1 MLYTKVS
8 QVVDLRNFFLLIIMN
23 KIISAKSSSHHIAT
37 LQSMRFVF
45 CMQIFIC
52 HYFRSLGFHGFDYGG
67 DAGVTFFFILSGFVL
82 SIGCGPRVEDG
93 TFRYVQFLRKR
104 LAKIYPLHLV
114 TFTIA
119 LCMSFAAGVKF
130 NITKTILHVFMLQG
144 FTLSEDMLRYGTGL
158 SWFLGALFFCYLLFP
173 FLYRQLIISR
183 NRVFKALL
191 TIYILF
197 ALMIESYCN
206 NTAIDNFV
214 YAFPPLRII
223 DFTLGIILYRLYIAN
238 IAIRI
243 KQWICRQ
250 SAFMLSILD
259 IIVVSISA
267 LTFIPYSS
275 LPSCI
280 RLAPLFWLPFSL
292 LIYWFAISS
301 NNKGTITKL
310 LSQRALVF
318 LGNISFEIYMLHGIV
333 ITAFVFVWGRLF
345 GYDTVCNP
353 ILFAICLIL
362 SIVAAY
368 LFAIIMRIGRY
379 MYKKKFNEQE

>member
-1 MLYTKVS
+1 
-8 QVVDLRNFFLLIIMN
+8 MN

-183 NRVFKALL
+183 NRAFKALL

-197 ALMIESYCN
+197 ALMIESCCN
-206 NTAIDNFV
+206 NSAIDDFV

-223 DFTLGIILYRLYIAN
+223 DFAVGIITYRLYTAPFS
-238 IAIRI
+238 IRLR
-243 KQWICRQ
+243 QWIARQ
-250 SAFMLSILD
+250 STCKLSTLEI
-259 IIVVSISA
+259 IIVAMSV
-267 LTFIPYSS
+267 LTYIPYCL
-275 LPSCI
+275 LPSWI
-280 RLAPLFWLPFSL
+280 RFAPYFWIPFSL

-301 NNKGTITKL
+301 DNKGIISKL
-310 LSQRALVF
+310 LNQRALVF

-345 GYDTVCNP
+345 GYDTVYNP
-353 ILFAICLIL
+353 MLFAICLVL
-362 SIVAAY
+362 SVVAAY
-368 LFAIIMRIGRY
+368 IFAIIMRIGRY
-379 MYKKKFNEQE
+379 KNKKEFQ

>member
-1 MLYTKVS
+1 
-8 QVVDLRNFFLLIIMN
+8 MN

-130 NITKTILHVFMLQG
+130 NITKTLLHVFMLQE
-144 FTLSEDMLRYGTGL
+144 FTLSEDMLKYGTGL

-173 FLYRQLIISR
+173 FLYRQLTISR
-183 NRVFKALL
+183 NRVFGALL
-191 TIYILF
+191 TIYILL
-197 ALMIESYCN
+197 ALAIESCCN
-206 NTAIDNFV
+206 NSAIDDFV

-223 DFTLGIILYRLYIAN
+223 DFAIGIIAYRLYTAHFS
-238 IAIRI
+238 IRI
-243 KQWICRQ
+243 RQWIARRSTCI
-250 SAFMLSILD
+250 LSTLEI
-259 IIVVSISA
+259 IIVAMSV
-267 LTFIPYSS
+267 LTYIPYCS
-275 LPSCI
+275 LPSWI
-280 RLAPLFWLPFSL
+280 RFAPYFWIPFSL

-301 NNKGTITKL
+301 DNKGIISKL
-310 LSQRALVF
+310 LNQRALVF

-353 ILFAICLIL
+353 ILFAICLVL
-362 SIVAAY
+362 SVVAAY
-368 LFAIIMRIGRY
+368 IFAIIMRIGRY
-379 MYKKKFNEQE
+379 KNNRLQKKA

>member
-8 QVVDLRNFFLLIIMN
+8 QVVDLRNFFLFTIMN
-23 KIISAKSSSHHIAT
+23 RINTPTSSSHHILT
-37 LQSMRFVF
+37 LQSMRFIF
-45 CMQIFIC
+45 CILIFIC
-52 HYFRSLGFHGFDYGG
+52 HFLESTGKLHFYYGG

-114 TFTIA
+114 TFIIA
-119 LCMSFAAGVKF
+119 LCMSFVAGVKF
-130 NITKTILHVFMLQG
+130 NIIKTFLHVFMLQE
-144 FTLSEDMLRYGTGL
+144 FTLSEDMLKYGTGL

-173 FLYRQLIISR
+173 FLYRQLIVSR
-183 NRVFKALL
+183 NKVFGALL
-191 TIYILF
+191 TIYILL
-197 ALMIESYCN
+197 ALSIESCCN
-206 NTAIDNFV
+206 NSAIDDFIF
-214 YAFPPLRII
+214 AFPPLRVI
-223 DFTLGIILYRLYIAN
+223 DFAVGIIAYRLYTAPFSIHF
-238 IAIRI
+238 R
-243 KQWICRQ
+243 QWIDRQ
-250 SAFMLSILD
+250 SATKLSILEI
-259 IIVVSISA
+259 IIVVSVSA
-267 LTFIPYSS
+267 LTYIPYCS
-275 LPSCI
+275 LPSWI
-280 RLAPLFWLPFSL
+280 RFAPLFWLPFSL

-301 NNKGTITKL
+301 NNKGIITKL

-353 ILFAICLIL
+353 ILFAICIVL
-362 SIVAAY
+362 SNVAAY

-379 MYKKKFNEQE
+379 KNNR

>member
-8 QVVDLRNFFLLIIMN
+8 QVVDLRNFFLFTIMN
-23 KIISAKSSSHHIAT
+23 RINTPTSSSHHILT
-37 LQSMRFVF
+37 LQSMRFIF
-45 CMQIFIC
+45 CILILINHFFESTGKL
-52 HYFRSLGFHGFDYGG
+52 HFYYGG

-82 SIGCGPRVEDG
+82 SMGCGASIKNG
-93 TFRYVQFLRKR
+93 TFKYIQFLRKR
-104 LAKIYPLHLV
+104 LTKIYPLHLV

-119 LCMSFAAGVKF
+119 LCMSFVAGVKF
-130 NITKTILHVFMLQG
+130 NITKTILHVFMLQE

-183 NRVFKALL
+183 NKVFGALL
-191 TIYILF
+191 TIYILL
-197 ALMIESYCN
+197 ALSIESCCN
-206 NTAIDNFV
+206 NSAIDDFMF
-214 YAFPPLRII
+214 AFPPLRVI
-223 DFTLGIILYRLYIAN
+223 DFAVGIIAYRLYTAPFSIHF
-238 IAIRI
+238 R
-243 KQWICRQ
+243 QWIDRQ
-250 SAFMLSILD
+250 SATKLSILER
-259 IIVVSISA
+259 IIVVSVSA
-267 LTFIPYSS
+267 LTYIPYCL
-275 LPSCI
+275 LPSWI
-280 RLAPLFWLPFSL
+280 RFAPLFWLPFSL

-301 NNKGTITKL
+301 NNKGIITKL

-353 ILFAICLIL
+353 ILFAICIVL
-362 SIVAAY
+362 SNVAAY

-379 MYKKKFNEQE
+379 KNNR

>member
-1 MLYTKVS
+1 
-8 QVVDLRNFFLLIIMN
+8 MN
-23 KIISAKSSSHHIAT
+23 RINTPTSSSHHILS
-37 LQSMRFVF
+37 LQSMRFIF
-45 CMQIFIC
+45 CTLIFIY
-52 HYFRSLGFHGFDYGG
+52 HFFESTGKFHFYYGG

-82 SIGCGPRVEDG
+82 SMGCGASIKNE
-93 TFRYVQFLRKR
+93 TFEYVQFLRKR

-197 ALMIESYCN
+197 ALMIESCCN

>member
-8 QVVDLRNFFLLIIMN
+8 QVVDLRNFFLFTIMN
-23 KIISAKSSSHHIAT
+23 RINTPTSSSHHILT
-37 LQSMRFVF
+37 LQSMRFIF
-45 CMQIFIC
+45 CILIFIY
-52 HYFRSLGFHGFDYGG
+52 HFLESTGKLHFYYGG

-114 TFTIA
+114 TFIIA
-119 LCMSFAAGVKF
+119 LCMSFVAGVKF
-130 NITKTILHVFMLQG
+130 NIIKTFLHVFMLQE
-144 FTLSEDMLRYGTGL
+144 FTLSEDMLKYGTGL

-173 FLYRQLIISR
+173 FLYRQLIVSR
-183 NRVFKALL
+183 NKVFGALL
-191 TIYILF
+191 TIYILL
-197 ALMIESYCN
+197 ALSIESCCN
-206 NTAIDNFV
+206 NSAIDDFIF
-214 YAFPPLRII
+214 AFPPLRVI
-223 DFTLGIILYRLYIAN
+223 DFAVGIIAYRLYTAPFSIHF
-238 IAIRI
+238 R
-243 KQWICRQ
+243 QWIDRQ
-250 SAFMLSILD
+250 SATKLSILEI
-259 IIVVSISA
+259 IIVVSVSA
-267 LTFIPYSS
+267 LTYIPYCS
-275 LPSCI
+275 LPSWI
-280 RLAPLFWLPFSL
+280 RFAPLFWLPFSL

-301 NNKGTITKL
+301 NNKGIITKL

-353 ILFAICLIL
+353 ILFAICIVL
-362 SIVAAY
+362 SNVAAY

-379 MYKKKFNEQE
+379 KNNR

>member
-8 QVVDLRNFFLLIIMN
+8 QVVDLRNFFLFTIMN
-23 KIISAKSSSHHIAT
+23 RINTPTSSSHHILT
-37 LQSMRFVF
+37 LQSMRFIF
-45 CMQIFIC
+45 CILIFIC
-52 HYFRSLGFHGFDYGG
+52 HFLESTGKLHFYYGG

-114 TFTIA
+114 TFIIA
-119 LCMSFAAGVKF
+119 LCMSFVAGVKF
-130 NITKTILHVFMLQG
+130 NIIKTFLHVFMLQE
-144 FTLSEDMLRYGTGL
+144 FTLSEDMLKYGTGL

-173 FLYRQLIISR
+173 FLYRQLIVSR
-183 NRVFKALL
+183 NKVFGALL
-191 TIYILF
+191 TIYILL
-197 ALMIESYCN
+197 ALSIESCCN
-206 NTAIDNFV
+206 NSAIDDFIF
-214 YAFPPLRII
+214 AFPPLRVI
-223 DFTLGIILYRLYIAN
+223 DFAVGIIAYRLYTAPFSIHF
-238 IAIRI
+238 R
-243 KQWICRQ
+243 QWIDRQ
-250 SAFMLSILD
+250 SATKLSILEI
-259 IIVVSISA
+259 IIVVSVSA
-267 LTFIPYSS
+267 LTYIPYCL
-275 LPSCI
+275 LPSWI
-280 RLAPLFWLPFSL
+280 RFAPLFWLPFSL

-301 NNKGTITKL
+301 NNKGIITKL

-353 ILFAICLIL
+353 ILFAICIVL
-362 SIVAAY
+362 SNVAAY

-379 MYKKKFNEQE
+379 KNNRLLKKA

>member
-8 QVVDLRNFFLLIIMN
+8 QVVDLRNFFLFTIMN
-23 KIISAKSSSHHIAT
+23 RINTPTSSSHHILT
-37 LQSMRFVF
+37 LQSMRFIF
-45 CMQIFIC
+45 CILIFIC
-52 HYFRSLGFHGFDYGG
+52 HFLESTGKLHFYYGG

-114 TFTIA
+114 TFIIA
-119 LCMSFAAGVKF
+119 LCMSFVTGVKF
-130 NITKTILHVFMLQG
+130 NIIKTFLHVFMLQE
-144 FTLSEDMLRYGTGL
+144 FTLSEDMLKYGTGL

-173 FLYRQLIISR
+173 FLYRQLIVSR
-183 NRVFKALL
+183 NKVFGALL
-191 TIYILF
+191 TIYILL
-197 ALMIESYCN
+197 ALSIESCCN
-206 NTAIDNFV
+206 NSAIDDFIF
-214 YAFPPLRII
+214 AFPPLRVI
-223 DFTLGIILYRLYIAN
+223 DFAVGIIAYRLYTAPFSIHF
-238 IAIRI
+238 R
-243 KQWICRQ
+243 QWIDRQ
-250 SAFMLSILD
+250 SATKLSILEI
-259 IIVVSISA
+259 IIVVSVSA
-267 LTFIPYSS
+267 LTYIPYCL
-275 LPSCI
+275 LPSWI
-280 RLAPLFWLPFSL
+280 RFAPLFWLPFSL

-301 NNKGTITKL
+301 NNKGIITKL

-353 ILFAICLIL
+353 ILFAICIVL
-362 SIVAAY
+362 SNVAAY

-379 MYKKKFNEQE
+379 KNNRLLKKA

>member
-37 LQSMRFVF
+37 LQSMRFIF
-45 CMQIFIC
+45 CMQIFMC
-52 HYFRSLGFHGFDYGG
+52 HYFNNLGFHSFYYGG

-82 SIGCGPRVEDG
+82 SIGCGPRIEDG
-93 TFRYVQFLRKR
+93 TFQYIQFLRKR

-119 LCMSFAAGVKF
+119 LFMSIVAGVKF
-130 NITKTILHVFMLQG
+130 NIIKTLLHVFMLQE

-173 FLYRQLIISR
+173 FLYRQLTISR
-183 NRVFKALL
+183 NRVFGALL
-191 TIYILF
+191 TIYILL
-197 ALMIESYCN
+197 ALAIESCCN
-206 NTAIDNFV
+206 NSAIDDFV
-214 YAFPPLRII
+214 YAFPPLRVI
-223 DFTLGIILYRLYIAN
+223 DFAIGIILYRLYIAN

-292 LIYWFAISS
+292 SIYWFAISS
-301 NNKGTITKL
+301 NTQGVITKL
-310 LSQRALVF
+310 LNQRSLVF
-318 LGNISFEIYMLHGIV
+318 LSNISFEIYMLHGIV
-333 ITAFVFVWGRLF
+333 ITLCIYIWGHII
-345 GYDTVCNP
+345 GYDSVCNP

>member
-1 MLYTKVS
+1 
-8 QVVDLRNFFLLIIMN
+8 MN
-23 KIISAKSSSHHIAT
+23 RINTPTSSSRHIAT
-37 LQSMRFVF
+37 LQSMRFIF

-52 HYFRSLGFHGFDYGG
+52 HYFSNLGFHCFDYGG

-82 SIGCGPRVEDG
+82 SMGCGASIKNG
-93 TFRYVQFLRKR
+93 TFKYIQFLRKR
-104 LAKIYPLHLV
+104 LTKIYPLHLV

-119 LCMSFAAGVKF
+119 LCMSFVAGVKF
-130 NITKTILHVFMLQG
+130 NIIKTFLHVFMLQE

-197 ALMIESYCN
+197 ALMIESCCN

-292 LIYWFAISS
+292 SIYWFAISS
-301 NNKGTITKL
+301 NTQGVITKL
-310 LSQRALVF
+310 LNQRSLVF
-318 LGNISFEIYMLHGIV
+318 LSNISFEIYMLHGIV
-333 ITAFVFVWGRLF
+333 ITLCIYIWGHII
-345 GYDTVCNP
+345 GYDSVCNP

>member
-183 NRVFKALL
+183 NRVFGALL
-191 TIYILF
+191 TIYILL
-197 ALMIESYCN
+197 ALAIESCCN
-206 NTAIDNFV
+206 NSAIDDFV
-214 YAFPPLRII
+214 YAFPPLRVI
-223 DFTLGIILYRLYIAN
+223 DFAIGIIAYRLYTAPFS
-238 IAIRI
+238 IRL
-243 KQWICRQ
+243 KQWIDRQ
-250 SAFMLSILD
+250 STSILSTLEI
-259 IIVVSISA
+259 IIVAMSV
-267 LTFIPYSS
+267 LTYIPYCS
-275 LPSCI
+275 LPSWI
-280 RLAPLFWLPFSL
+280 RFAPLFWLPFSL
-292 LIYWFAISS
+292 VIYWFAISS
-301 NNKGTITKL
+301 NNKGIITKL

-333 ITAFVFVWGRLF
+333 ITAFVFVWGHLF

-353 ILFAICLIL
+353 ILFAICFVL

-379 MYKKKFNEQE
+379 KNNRLLKKA